1 MNYWP
6 FLPGLILALAV
17 WIIPFLFRILP
28 ANIFQPTA
36 ARYPWI
42 SALAPWIHSL
52 GLPYLGLLLGWISS
66 RDYGLTGQTLA
77 EWGFAAAAAVL
88 LGFLLAWVS
97 ARFMDPRGGEDVRA
111 EARWCLYR
119 AAAWPWVNYLSIA
132 VAVGLIAA
140 LAEYALKGSPE
151 RTRLSLPAAVP
162 FLVRTVGS
170 GALFLLAHNF
180 YLAMVY
186 YLIAF
191 VASKPGFQTWIGSKR
206 ASIANNIPG
215 QRRK

>member
-1 MNYWP
+1 MNFSP

-28 ANIFQPTA
+28 AKFFQPAA

-42 SALAPWIHSL
+42 STLAPWIHSL

-77 EWGFAAAAAVL
+77 EWGIGASAAVL
-88 LGFLLAWVS
+88 LGLLLAWVS
-97 ARFMDPRGGEDVRA
+97 ARFTNLRGGEDVRA

-119 AAAWPWVNYLSIA
+119 AAAWPWVNYLSVA
-132 VAVGLIAA
+132 VAAGLFAA
-140 LAEYALKGSPE
+140 LVEYALNGSRE
-151 RTRLSLPAAVP
+151 RKRLSIPAAVP
-162 FLVRTVGS
+162 FLVRAVGS

-180 YLAMVY
+180 YLAMLY
-186 YLIAF
+186 YLIAYSVSLPEF
-191 VASKPGFQTWIGSKR
+191 YKRFERIFISKVSVISKKR
-206 ASIANNIPG
+206 
-215 QRRK
+215 